1 LGVRHDEVERLRN
14 HQYFITKVSFSIK
27 LAASAASGWTEPLN
41 PACRA
46 EARRAKAGTL
56 NLNINMNVSQ
66 RTLIITA
73 AIIWYGGG
81 ISLLFKGGALIK
93 NAYALDP
100 QSMWTYMAPI
110 LGIIIG
116 LLKGRFLF
124 SKSCEKN
131 TKRIK
136 ALTDP
141 RIWQCFRPGMLIFL
155 AIIMPTGAWMSR
167 AAAGNYPFLCLV
179 GALDLSIACALLS
192 SSIVFWKR
200 KAFSSSSDSG
210 NVQKKEE

>member
-1 LGVRHDEVERLRN
+1 M
-14 HQYFITKVSFSIK
+14 K
-27 LAASAASGWTEPLN
+27 
-41 PACRA
+41 
-46 EARRAKAGTL
+46 
-56 NLNINMNVSQ
+56 VSQ
-66 RTLIITA
+66 RTLIIIA

-93 NAYALDP
+93 NSCAIDA
-100 QSMWTYMAPI
+100 QAIWTYIAPL

-116 LLKGRFLF
+116 LLKGKFLF

-131 TKRIK
+131 IKRIK

-155 AIIMPTGAWMSR
+155 AIIIPTGAWMSR
-167 AAAGNYPFLCLV
+167 AAAANFTFLCLV

-192 SSIVFWKR
+192 SSMVFWKR
-200 KAFSSSSDSG
+200 KAFSSCGDSG
-210 NVQKKEE
+210 ND

>member
-1 LGVRHDEVERLRN
+1 
-14 HQYFITKVSFSIK
+14 
-27 LAASAASGWTEPLN
+27 
-41 PACRA
+41 
-46 EARRAKAGTL
+46 
-56 NLNINMNVSQ
+56 M
-66 RTLIITA
+66 ITA

-93 NAYALDP
+93 NAYMINP
-100 QSMWTYMAPI
+100 QSIWTYIAPI
-110 LGIIIG
+110 IGIIIG

-124 SKSCEKN
+124 NKSCEKN
-131 TKRIK
+131 IKRIM

-155 AIIMPTGAWMSR
+155 AIIIPTGAWMSR

-192 SSIVFWKR
+192 SSIVFWKLR
-200 KAFSSSSDSG
+200 ALSPSG
-210 NVQKKEE
+210 D

>member
-1 LGVRHDEVERLRN
+1 M
-14 HQYFITKVSFSIK
+14 K
-27 LAASAASGWTEPLN
+27 
-41 PACRA
+41 
-46 EARRAKAGTL
+46 
-56 NLNINMNVSQ
+56 VSQ
-66 RTLIITA
+66 RTLMITA

-93 NAYALDP
+93 NVHPINA
-100 QSMWTYMAPI
+100 QSIWTYLSPI
-110 LGIIIG
+110 LGIMIG

-131 TKRIK
+131 IKRIK

-155 AIIMPTGAWMSR
+155 VIIIPTGSWLSR
-167 AAAGNYPFLCLV
+167 AAAGNVTFLCLL

-200 KAFSSSSDSG
+200 KAFSSSGDLD
-210 NVQKKEE
+210 NVQKKEA

>member
-1 LGVRHDEVERLRN
+1 M
-14 HQYFITKVSFSIK
+14 K
-27 LAASAASGWTEPLN
+27 
-41 PACRA
+41 
-46 EARRAKAGTL
+46 
-56 NLNINMNVSQ
+56 VSQ
-66 RTLIITA
+66 RTLMIIA

-93 NAYALDP
+93 NAYIIDP
-100 QSMWTYMAPI
+100 QAIWTYLAPI

-124 SKSCEKN
+124 NKSCGK
-131 TKRIK
+131 TIKRIK

-155 AIIMPTGAWMSR
+155 AIIIPTGAWMSR
-167 AAAGNYPFLCLV
+167 AAAGNFTFLCLV
-179 GALDLSIACALLS
+179 GTLDLSIACALLS

-200 KAFSSSSDSG
+200 RAFSSSGDSG
-210 NVQKKEE
+210 NLKKGRNK